1 MKKLTKR
8 EKLLIYILG
17 CFLIAFFGIYFVI
30 IPSYQSFQVVND
42 QAAEAKFTEESMAM
56 AIDGI
61 PSTMQARD
69 EATTNLAILK
79 SPFPQKLTNEGLDK
93 LLTQLCLDYSL
104 SPKVLAI
111 ESNEMAGVTTFTEY
125 TSDGQ
130 STTSMGTENNT
141 TNTVS
146 KEDVTAAAKEAVNTI
161 NSGTTETTTPT
172 TTESTDGQTATSG
185 AETWTGVV
193 NMELTGTQTNFYRLL
208 DAVAARP
215 DMVISS
221 FTIAPEATT
230 TTGSTTSTTS
240 TSVPKLDSGNI
251 SITVTFT
258 VYMME
263 K

>member
-17 CFLIAFFGIYFVI
+17 CFLIGFFGIYFVI
-30 IPSYQSFQVVND
+30 LPSFKIYQVVND
-42 QAAEAKFTEESMAM
+42 QAAEAQFTQESMAM

-69 EATTNLAILK
+69 DATSELAILK
-79 SPFPQKLTNEGLDK
+79 APFPQKLTNEGLDM

-111 ESNEMAGVTTFTEY
+111 QSNSMAGVGTFTAY
-125 TSDGQ
+125 ISDQ
-130 STTSMGTENNT
+130 QPSATDSAT
-141 TNTVS
+141 TNTTTTTGDTS
-146 KEDVTAAAKEAVNTI
+146 TTTTTDPNSTAPTEPT
-161 NSGTTETTTPT
+161 STTGTTETTAPT
-172 TTESTDGQTATSG
+172 GS

-193 NMELTGTQTNFYRLL
+193 NMELTGTQTNFNRLL

-215 DMVISS
+215 DMVISAFS
-221 FTIAPEATT
+221 IAPAAA
-230 TTGSTTSTTS
+230 TTGSTTTS
-240 TSVPKLDSGNI
+240 TGSAAKLDGGNI
-251 SITVTFT
+251 TINVTFT

>member
-17 CFLIAFFGIYFVI
+17 CFLIGFFGIYFVI

-42 QAAEAKFTEESMAM
+42 QATEAKFTQDSMAM
-56 AIDGI
+56 AIDSI

-79 SPFPQKLTNEGLDK
+79 SPFPQKLTNEGLDM

-111 ESNEMAGVTTFTEY
+111 QSNGMAGVGIFTEY
-125 TSDGQ
+125 TSDEQPTASGGTD
-130 STTSMGTENNT
+130 STTSSTTSSTTTGNSNTSETIPT
-141 TNTVS
+141 TNSSTPV
-146 KEDVTAAAKEAVNTI
+146 D
-161 NSGTTETTTPT
+161 TTT
-172 TTESTDGQTATSG
+172 STLTSSG

-221 FTIAPEATT
+221 FSIAPEATT
-230 TTGSTTSTTS
+230 TTGSTT
-240 TSVPKLDSGNI
+240 TSVPKLDGGNI

>member
-17 CFLIAFFGIYFVI
+17 CFLIGFFGIYFVI
-30 IPSYQSFQVVND
+30 LPSFKSYQVVSD
-42 QAAEAKFTEESMAM
+42 QAAEAQFTQESMAM
-56 AIDGI
+56 AIDSI

-79 SPFPQKLTNEGLDK
+79 SPFPQKLTNEGLDM

-111 ESNEMAGVTTFTEY
+111 ETNELAGVATFTEY
-125 TSDGQ
+125 TSDEQPTASVGTN
-130 STTSMGTENNT
+130 STTD
-141 TNTVS
+141 TVS
-146 KEDVTAAAKEAVNTI
+146 TEDINKAAKEAVNTI
-161 NSGTTETTTPT
+161 NSGTTDVTTNTTTST
-172 TTESTDGQTATSG
+172 TSADSTAQASG

-193 NMELTGTQTNFYRLL
+193 SMELTGTQTNFYRLL

-215 DMVISS
+215 DMVIST
-221 FTIAPEATT
+221 FAIAPEAVA
-230 TTGSTTSTTS
+230 TTGSTT
-240 TSVPKLDSGNI
+240 TSVPKLDGGNI